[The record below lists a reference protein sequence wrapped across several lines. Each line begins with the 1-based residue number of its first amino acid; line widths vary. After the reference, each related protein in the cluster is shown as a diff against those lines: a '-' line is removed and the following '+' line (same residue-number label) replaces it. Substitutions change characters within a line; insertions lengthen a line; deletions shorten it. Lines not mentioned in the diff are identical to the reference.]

1 MAKFKKGDKVR
12 VLDGSKIERYFGTW
26 TRGMNDYVGHEFC
39 VDEIVEAVDR
49 DGYYLSG
56 EPYGYIF
63 DERGLELV
71 DDKKTP
77 RIEIYA
83 EGDKVVAKDISSGR
97 TETFTYIHGDQASFT
112 VAAKMALVK
121 LSEPQPVCKFKV
133 GDHVIGN
140 ALATTRYMVTKEGW
154 IGVVTEV
161 GEGDGMFRAV
171 DVSNHDSRFTLN
183 DAYFNLFKG
192 VAPGDKAVLV
202 DPYYYC
208 TKDAVK
214 TVCELTDKKE
224 YLARFVYSE
233 DCNPLELLKYG
244 IFDVLA
250 ANGKYALIT
259 SGKDAHTFLVDQRG
273 LRKGE

>member
-12 VLDGSKIERYFGTW
+12 VLDGSKIKRYFGTW

-71 DDKKTP
+71 DDNKTP

-83 EGDKVVAKDISSGR
+83 EGDKVVAKDINTGR
-97 TETFTYIHGDQASFT
+97 TETCEYVSSDSSNFM
-112 VAAKMALVK
+112 VAAKLALAK
-121 LSEPQPVCKFKV
+121 LSEPRPVCKFKI
-133 GDHVIGN
+133 GDRVIGN
-140 ALATTRYMVTKEGW
+140 ALATPRYGFTQEGW
-154 IGVVTEV
+154 IGIVTETCKD
-161 GEGDGMFRAV
+161 DGLFRAV
-171 DVSNHDSRFTLN
+171 DIDDHDVRFTLN
-183 DAYFNLFKG
+183 DTYFNLFKG
-192 VAPGDKAVLV
+192 VVPGDKAVIV

-214 TVCELTDKKE
+214 KVCELTDNKE

-233 DCNPLELLKYG
+233 DCNPLELSKNCV
-244 IFDVLA
+244 FDVLA
-250 ANGKYALIT
+250 ANDNYALIT
-259 SGKDAHTFLVDQRG
+259 GGKDAYTFLMDQRG
-273 LRKGE
+273 LKRGE